1 MINPLREGA
10 INRSSEFKFD
20 FSSQL
25 WLIMNPPQTD
35 FRFLSA
41 RNLPRPRYR
50 IPPLSPLG
58 EKYFLGKEELSLERK
73 KKHGRTVARACSWG
87 IWRSAY
93 HQRKWYPPP
102 FASLSLFIFIPFL
115 FIILFPLSLSLYL
128 SHTSLWSLEFSG
140 PWILFHSRRFLHMQ
154 INPLDL
160 NRARAYSWLTFEY
173 PNLLGR

>member
-50 IPPLSPLG
+50 IPPLSLFG
-58 EKYFLGKEELSLERK
+58 EKYFVLGKEEE
-73 KKHGRTVARACSWG
+73 
-87 IWRSAY
+87 
-93 HQRKWYPPP
+93 
-102 FASLSLFIFIPFL
+102 
-115 FIILFPLSLSLYL
+115 
-128 SHTSLWSLEFSG
+128 
-140 PWILFHSRRFLHMQ
+140 
-154 INPLDL
+154 
-160 NRARAYSWLTFEY
+160 ARAYSGTCVFLGNLEVGLPPAKMISTTFRLPFPLHLHPFPVHHPFSSLSLSIFLIHPFGPSNFRDLESFST
-173 PNLLGR
+173 PDDSSTCKSTPWI

>member
-41 RNLPRPRYR
+41 RNLPRPRYHPTPL
-50 IPPLSPLG
+50 PPWWKIFRPWKGRRSTGVQWHVRVLGEFGGRPTTSENDIHHLSP
-58 EKYFLGKEELSLERK
+58 
-73 KKHGRTVARACSWG
+73 
-87 IWRSAY
+87 
-93 HQRKWYPPP
+93 P
-102 FASLSLFIFIPFL
+102 FPSSSSSLSCSSSFF
-115 FIILFPLSLSLYL
+115 LSLSLYL

>member
-58 EKYFLGKEELSLERK
+58 EKYFVLGKEEE
-73 KKHGRTVARACSWG
+73 ARAYSGTCVFLG
-87 IWRSAY
+87 NLEVGL
-93 HQRKWYPPP
+93 PPAKMISTTFRLP
-102 FASLSLFIFIPFL
+102 
-115 FIILFPLSLSLYL
+115 FPLHLHPFPVHHPFSSLSLYL

-173 PNLLGR
+173 LNLLGR